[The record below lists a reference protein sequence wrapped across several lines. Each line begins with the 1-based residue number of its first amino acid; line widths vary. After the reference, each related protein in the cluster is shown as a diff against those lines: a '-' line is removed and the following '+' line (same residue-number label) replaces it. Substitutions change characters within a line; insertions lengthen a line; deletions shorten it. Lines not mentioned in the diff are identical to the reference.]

1 MCSSWYITV
10 LLEQLE
16 DVICQLPFS
25 DCLKCKGYYCTH
37 PLTCPT
43 STICTGSSLTNVEA
57 TVPMLIIVIKR
68 FSKQY
73 VKLFLV
79 GVVPLSYEKRGRFSC
94 NWTGDQQMVSEC
106 VQHIDVH
113 VKTHETETRSSSPF
127 ALLAHHT
134 QSVLSYSG
142 TSWITFRVSA
152 DWYLLFWVSLH
163 IQWDETQLHH

>member
-1 MCSSWYITV
+1 MVSFGLQTCIIHVFFMVHYSSARVVGRRYMLIT
-10 LLEQLE
+10 
-16 DVICQLPFS
+16 FS

-57 TVPMLIIVIKR
+57 TVPVLIIVIKR

-73 VKLFLV
+73 VELFLV

-94 NWTGDQQMVSEC
+94 NWTGVQQMVSEC

-113 VKTHETETRSSSPF
+113 VKTHETKIRSSSHV

-134 QSVLSYSG
+134 QTVLSYSG
-142 TSWITFRVSA
+142 TS
-152 DWYLLFWVSLH
+152 
-163 IQWDETQLHH
+163 